1 MIDFAIVFLN
11 VLIYELPM
19 ELYNWGRF
27 ENIFKLKTGYLGLDK
42 ENTNPFREETIGLQQ
57 MDIVFSAFRKYEIRS
72 H

>member
-1 MIDFAIVFLN
+1 
-11 VLIYELPM
+11 M

-27 ENIFKLKTGYLGLDK
+27 ENIFKLKTGYLGFDK